1 VRTIPASVVL
11 NELGLCPHGYAA
23 VRPTEIRVAG
33 STFPVDTITAAMH
46 LRDLVMGVQLE
57 RCAPLEGRKY
67 RDPSARSGGPSTAPP
82 STVGRGR
89 FALALEHYV
98 EGSPVRADAHDRSA
112 SHFALAGTAGGG
124 GSAAA
129 GEGGADVDA
138 VSTSATLE

>member
-11 NELGLCPHGYAA
+11 NELGPCPHGYAA
-23 VRPTEIRVAG
+23 VRPVEVRTG
-33 STFPVDTITAAMH
+33 YSSFPVETITAAMH

-57 RCAPLEGRKY
+57 RCAPLEGRKF
-67 RDPSARSGGPSTAPP
+67 RDPSARSEGASTASSSASSSTAP
-82 STVGRGR
+82 S
-89 FALALEHYV
+89 
-98 EGSPVRADAHDRSA
+98 VRADAQVRRA
-112 SHFALAGTAGGG
+112 SHVVPAGTAGSG